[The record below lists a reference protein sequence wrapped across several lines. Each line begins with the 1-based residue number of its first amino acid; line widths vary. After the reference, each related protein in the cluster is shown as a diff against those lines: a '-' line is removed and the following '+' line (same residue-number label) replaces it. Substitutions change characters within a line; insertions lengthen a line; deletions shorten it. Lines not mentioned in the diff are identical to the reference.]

1 MTIDKRSLIQLI
13 ISQFVL
19 VNRIVSFLPSATEI
33 LYLLEC
39 QHLLYGVTHQCNF
52 PSEAKSKPQ
61 VINSVFDSESMTSLQ
76 IEQKIQELAKLQNE
90 YFIINFD
97 LLKKIQP
104 DLIISQ
110 GICDV
115 CSPHN
120 REMEK
125 VIRFLGYT
133 PDTLVLDP
141 HTVED
146 VVQNIVDV
154 AKSVGKVKEGL
165 EIKTSL
171 SNRIENVANTN
182 EDKKPRVICLEWFDP
197 FYICGHWVPQMVEI
211 AGGIN
216 GISKTGDRSR
226 KIEFSQISQLDPDIL
241 ILLPCGFTLDRVLSE
256 YVSLK
261 RNEDWN
267 SLRAVQ
273 NDMVF
278 AVDAM
283 SYFSRPSPRLII
295 GIEILAKIIN
305 PKSFVHLVVPVNS
318 YTKLRKDRK

>member
-1 MTIDKRSLIQLI
+1 M
-13 ISQFVL
+13 

-33 LYLLEC
+33 LYLLGC

-97 LLKKIQP
+97 MLKKIQP

-125 VIRFLGYT
+125 VIRSLGYT
-133 PDTLVLDP
+133 PETLVLDP

-261 RNEDWN
+261 RDEDWN

-305 PKSFVHLVVPVNS
+305 PESFAHLVVPVNS
-318 YTKLRKDRK
+318 YIKLKKDR

>member
-1 MTIDKRSLIQLI
+1 M
-13 ISQFVL
+13 VL

-52 PSEAKSKPQ
+52 PSDAKSKPQ
-61 VINSVFDSESMTSLQ
+61 IIKSVFDSESMTSLQ
-76 IEQKIQELAKLQNE
+76 IEEKIQELAKLGNE
-90 YFIINFD
+90 YFTINYD

-104 DLIISQ
+104 DLVISQ

-133 PDTLVLDP
+133 LDTVVLDP

-146 VVQNIVDV
+146 VIENIVDV
-154 AKSVGKVKEGL
+154 AKSVGKDDEGL
-165 EIKTSL
+165 KIKTTL
-171 SNRIENVANTN
+171 QNRIEYVASTN
-182 EDKKPRVICLEWFDP
+182 KDENPSVICLEWLDP
-197 FYICGHWVPQMVEI
+197 FYIAGHWVPQMVEI

-216 GISKTGDRSR
+216 GIGKTGERSR
-226 KIEFSQISQLDPDIL
+226 KIEFSQIFQLDPDIL
-241 ILLPCGFTLDRVLSE
+241 ILLPCGFTLDRVFRE

-267 SLRAVQ
+267 SLRAVKK
-273 NDMVF
+273 DMVF

-283 SYFSRPSPRLII
+283 SYFSRPSPRVIT
-295 GIEILAKIIN
+295 GVEILAKIFN
-305 PKSFVHLVVPVNS
+305 PKAFANLVVPENS
-318 YTKLRKDRK
+318 FTRLMKDV

>member
-1 MTIDKRSLIQLI
+1 M
-13 ISQFVL
+13 

-33 LYLLEC
+33 LYLLGC

-52 PSEAKSKPQ
+52 PFEARSKPQ
-61 VINSVFDSESMTSLQ
+61 IIKSVFDSESMTSLQ
-76 IEQKIQELAKLQNE
+76 IEEKIQELAKLQDE
-90 YFIINFD
+90 YFTINFD
-97 LLKKIQP
+97 LLKEIQP
-104 DLIISQ
+104 DLVISQ

-125 VIRFLGYT
+125 VVRFLGYT

-154 AKSVGKVKEGL
+154 AKSVGKEDEGL
-165 EIKTSL
+165 QIKSSL
-171 SNRIENVANTN
+171 QNRIEHVASTKK
-182 EDKKPRVICLEWFDP
+182 DKNPNVICMEWLDP
-197 FYICGHWVPQMVEI
+197 FYIAGHWVPQMVQL
-211 AGGIN
+211 AGGTN
-216 GISKTGDRSR
+216 GVSNTGKRSR
-226 KIEFSQISQLDPDIL
+226 KIEFSQITQFDPDIL

-256 YVSLK
+256 YVSL
-261 RNEDWN
+261 RSNEDWN
-267 SLRAVQ
+267 SLRAVK

-283 SYFSRPSPRLII
+283 SYFSRPSPRVIT
-295 GIEILAKIIN
+295 GIEILAKIFN
-305 PKSFVHLVVPVNS
+305 PKGFANLVVPENS
-318 YTKLRKDRK
+318 YAKLIKDV

>member
-1 MTIDKRSLIQLI
+1 MTIDKRSLIQII
-13 ISQFVL
+13 ISQIVL
-19 VNRIVSFLPSATEI
+19 ANRIVSFLPSATEI
-33 LYLLEC
+33 LYLLGC

-52 PSEAKSKPQ
+52 PFEAKSKPQ

-76 IEQKIQELAKLQNE
+76 IEQKIQELSKLQNE
-90 YFIINFD
+90 YFIINFG

-125 VIRFLGYT
+125 VIQFLGYT

-141 HTVED
+141 HTVQD
-146 VVQNIVDV
+146 VIQNIVDV
-154 AKSVGKVKEGL
+154 AQSVGKVDEGL
-165 EIKTSL
+165 TIKTSL
-171 SNRIENVANTN
+171 LTRIEHVASAN
-182 EDKKPRVICLEWFDP
+182 EDKNSKVICLEWFDP

-226 KIEFSQISQLDPDIL
+226 KIEFSQISQIDPDIV
-241 ILLPCGFTLDRVLSE
+241 ILLPCGFTVDRVFSE

-267 SLRAVQ
+267 SLRSVQ

-283 SYFSRPSPRLII
+283 SYFSRPSPRLIT

-305 PKSFVHLVVPVNS
+305 PESFAQLVVPVNS
-318 YTKLRKDRK
+318 YTKLRKDR

>member
-1 MTIDKRSLIQLI
+1 MTIDKRSLIQII
-13 ISQFVL
+13 ISQIVL
-19 VNRIVSFLPSATEI
+19 ANRIVSFLPSATEI
-33 LYLLEC
+33 LYLLGC

-52 PSEAKSKPQ
+52 PFEAKSKPQ

-76 IEQKIQELAKLQNE
+76 IEQKIQELSKLQNE
-90 YFIINFD
+90 YFVINLD

-110 GICDV
+110 GICEV

-125 VIRFLGYT
+125 VIQFLGYT

-141 HTVED
+141 HTVQD
-146 VVQNIVDV
+146 VIQNIVDV
-154 AKSVGKVKEGL
+154 AQSVGKVDEGL
-165 EIKTSL
+165 TIKTSL
-171 SNRIENVANTN
+171 LTRIEHVASAN
-182 EDKKPRVICLEWFDP
+182 EDKNSKVICLEWFDP

-226 KIEFSQISQLDPDIL
+226 KIEFSQISQIDPDIL

-283 SYFSRPSPRLII
+283 SYFSRPSPRLIT

-305 PKSFVHLVVPVNS
+305 PESFAQLVVPVNS
-318 YTKLRKDRK
+318 YTKLRKDR

>member
-1 MTIDKRSLIQLI
+1 MTIDKRSLIQII
-13 ISQFVL
+13 ISQIVL
-19 VNRIVSFLPSATEI
+19 ANRIVSFLPSATEI
-33 LYLLEC
+33 LYLLGC

-52 PSEAKSKPQ
+52 PFEAKSKPQ

-76 IEQKIQELAKLQNE
+76 IEQKIQELSKLQNE
-90 YFIINFD
+90 YFIINFG

-110 GICDV
+110 GICNV

-125 VIRFLGYT
+125 VIQFLGYT

-141 HTVED
+141 HTVQD
-146 VVQNIVDV
+146 VIQNIVDV
-154 AKSVGKVKEGL
+154 AQSVGKVDEGL
-165 EIKTSL
+165 TIKTSL
-171 SNRIENVANTN
+171 LTRIEHVASAN
-182 EDKKPRVICLEWFDP
+182 EDKNSKVICLEWFDP

-226 KIEFSQISQLDPDIL
+226 KIEFSQISQIDPDIL

-283 SYFSRPSPRLII
+283 SYFSRPSPRLIT

-305 PKSFVHLVVPVNS
+305 PELFAHLVVPVNS
-318 YTKLRKDRK
+318 YTKLRKAR

>member
-33 LYLLEC
+33 LYLLGC

-52 PSEAKSKPQ
+52 PSEAKNKPQ

-146 VVQNIVDV
+146 VIQNIVDV

-171 SNRIENVANTN
+171 SNRIENVASTN
-182 EDKKPRVICLEWFDP
+182 EDKNPRVICLEWFDP

-305 PKSFVHLVVPVNS
+305 PTSFVHLVVPVNS
-318 YTKLRKDRK
+318 YTKLRNDV

>member
-1 MTIDKRSLIQLI
+1 M
-13 ISQFVL
+13 

-33 LYLLEC
+33 LYLLGC

-52 PSEAKSKPQ
+52 PFEAGSKPQ
-61 VINSVFDSESMTSLQ
+61 IIKSVFDSESMTSLQ
-76 IEQKIQELAKLQNE
+76 IEEKIQELAKLQDE
-90 YFIINFD
+90 YFTINFD

-104 DLIISQ
+104 DLVISQ

-154 AKSVGKVKEGL
+154 AKSVGKDDEGL
-165 EIKTSL
+165 QIKSSL
-171 SNRIENVANTN
+171 QNRIEHVASTKK
-182 EDKKPRVICLEWFDP
+182 DKNPNVICMEWLDP
-197 FYICGHWVPQMVEI
+197 FYIAGHWVPQMVQI
-211 AGGIN
+211 AGGTN
-216 GISKTGDRSR
+216 GISNTGERSR
-226 KIEFSQISQLDPDIL
+226 KIEFSQITQLDPDIL
-241 ILLPCGFTLDRVLSE
+241 ILLPCGFTLDRVISE
-256 YVSLK
+256 YVSLR

-267 SLRAVQ
+267 SLRAVK

-283 SYFSRPSPRLII
+283 SYFSRPSPRVIT
-295 GIEILAKIIN
+295 GIEILAKIFN
-305 PKSFVHLVVPVNS
+305 PKAFANLVVPENS
-318 YTKLRKDRK
+318 YARLIKDV

>member
-13 ISQFVL
+13 ISHFVL

-33 LYLLEC
+33 LYLLGC

-61 VINSVFDSESMTSLQ
+61 VINSAFDSESMTSLQ
-76 IEQKIQELAKLQNE
+76 IEQKIQELAILQNE

-125 VIRFLGYT
+125 VIRYLGYT
-133 PDTLVLDP
+133 PDNLVLDP

-165 EIKTSL
+165 DIKTSL
-171 SNRIENVANTN
+171 LNRIENVANTT
-182 EDKKPRVICLEWFDP
+182 EDKNPRVICLEWFDP

-216 GISKTGDRSR
+216 GISNTGDRSR

-261 RNEDWN
+261 RNEGWN

-283 SYFSRPSPRLII
+283 SYFSRPSP
-295 GIEILAKIIN
+295 
-305 PKSFVHLVVPVNS
+305 
-318 YTKLRKDRK
+318 

>member
-1 MTIDKRSLIQLI
+1 M
-13 ISQFVL
+13 

-33 LYLLEC
+33 LYLLGC

-61 VINSVFDSESMTSLQ
+61 IIKSVFDSESMTSMQ
-76 IEQKIQELAKLQNE
+76 IEEKIQELAKLQDE
-90 YFIINFD
+90 YFTINFD

-104 DLIISQ
+104 DLVISQ

-125 VIRFLGYT
+125 VVRFLGHSI
-133 PDTLVLDP
+133 DTLVLDP

-154 AKSVGKVKEGL
+154 AKSVGKEEEGL
-165 EIKTSL
+165 KIKSSL
-171 SNRIENVANTN
+171 QNRIEHIANTVKEEN
-182 EDKKPRVICLEWFDP
+182 PNVICLEWLDP
-197 FYICGHWVPQMVEI
+197 FYIAGHWVPQMVEL

-216 GISKTGDRSR
+216 GISNTGERSR
-226 KIEFSQISQLDPDIL
+226 KIEFSQISQFDPDIL
-241 ILLPCGFTLDRVLSE
+241 ILLPCGFTLDRVLGE

-267 SLRAVQ
+267 YLRAVK

-283 SYFSRPSPRLII
+283 SYFSRPSPRVIT
-295 GIEILAKIIN
+295 GIEILAKIFN
-305 PKSFVHLVVPVNS
+305 PKVFANLVVPENS
-318 YTKLRKDRK
+318 YTRLIKDV

>member
-1 MTIDKRSLIQLI
+1 LA
-13 ISQFVL
+13 L
-19 VNRIVSFLPSATEI
+19 VSRIVSFLPSATEI
-33 LYLLEC
+33 LYLLGC
-39 QHLLYGVTHQCNF
+39 QQFLCGVTHQCNF
-52 PSEAKSKPQ
+52 PTEAKSKPQ
-61 VINSVFDSESMTSLQ
+61 LIKSVFDSESLTSLQ
-76 IEQKIQELAKLQNE
+76 IEEKIQELAKLHDE
-90 YFIINFD
+90 YFTINFD

-104 DLIISQ
+104 DLVISQ

-125 VIRFLGYT
+125 VVQFLGYR

-154 AKSVGKVKEGL
+154 AKSVGKEDEGL
-165 EIKTSL
+165 KIKSSL
-171 SNRIENVANTN
+171 QTRIEHVASRAKYENPN
-182 EDKKPRVICLEWFDP
+182 VICLEWLDP
-197 FYICGHWVPQMVEI
+197 FYIGGHWVPQMVEL

-216 GISKTGDRSR
+216 GLSNTGERSR

-241 ILLPCGFTLDRVLSE
+241 ILLPCGFTLDRVISE

-261 RNEDWN
+261 RNENWN
-267 SLRAVQ
+267 TLRAVK
-273 NDMVF
+273 NDRVF

-283 SYFSRPSPRLII
+283 SYFSRPSPRLIT
-295 GIEILAKIIN
+295 GIEILAKIFE
-305 PKSFVHLVVPVNS
+305 PKVFANLVVPENS
-318 YTKLRKDRK
+318 YMRLMKDV

>member
-1 MTIDKRSLIQLI
+1 MTIDKRSLIQII

-33 LYLLEC
+33 LYLLGC

-52 PSEAKSKPQ
+52 PFEAKSKPQ
-61 VINSVFDSESMTSLQ
+61 VINSVFDSESLTSLQ
-76 IEQKIQELAKLQNE
+76 IEQKIQELSKLQNE
-90 YFIINFD
+90 YFIINFG

-125 VIRFLGYT
+125 VIQFLGYT
-133 PDTLVLDP
+133 PDTLVLNP
-141 HTVED
+141 HTVQD
-146 VVQNIVDV
+146 VIQNIVDV
-154 AKSVGKVKEGL
+154 AQSVGKVNEGFK
-165 EIKTSL
+165 IKTSL
-171 SNRIENVANTN
+171 LNRIEHVASAK
-182 EDKKPRVICLEWFDP
+182 EDKNPKVIGLEWFDP

-226 KIEFSQISQLDPDIL
+226 KIEFSQISQIDPDIL

-283 SYFSRPSPRLII
+283 SYFSRPSPRLIT
-295 GIEILAKIIN
+295 GIEILAKIVN
-305 PKSFVHLVVPVNS
+305 PELFAHLVVPVNS
-318 YTKLRKDRK
+318 YTKLRKDR

>member
-1 MTIDKRSLIQLI
+1 M
-13 ISQFVL
+13 

-33 LYLLEC
+33 LYLLGC

-52 PSEAKSKPQ
+52 PFEAGSKPQ
-61 VINSVFDSESMTSLQ
+61 IIKSVFDSESMTSLQ
-76 IEQKIQELAKLQNE
+76 IEEKIQELAKLQDE
-90 YFIINFD
+90 YFTINFD

-104 DLIISQ
+104 DLVISQ

-125 VIRFLGYT
+125 VVRFLGYT

-154 AKSVGKVKEGL
+154 AKSVGKDDEGL
-165 EIKTSL
+165 QIKSSL
-171 SNRIENVANTN
+171 QNRIEHVASTKK
-182 EDKKPRVICLEWFDP
+182 DKNPNVICMEWLDP
-197 FYICGHWVPQMVEI
+197 FYIAGHWVPQMVQI
-211 AGGIN
+211 AGGTN
-216 GISKTGDRSR
+216 GISNTGERSR
-226 KIEFSQISQLDPDIL
+226 KIEFSQITQLDPDIL
-241 ILLPCGFTLDRVLSE
+241 IMLPCGFTLDRVISE
-256 YVSLK
+256 YVSLR

-267 SLRAVQ
+267 SLRAVK

-283 SYFSRPSPRLII
+283 SYFSRPSPRVIT
-295 GIEILAKIIN
+295 GIEILAKIFN
-305 PKSFVHLVVPVNS
+305 PKAFANLVVPENS
-318 YTKLRKDRK
+318 YARLIKDV

>member
-33 LYLLEC
+33 LYLLGC

-171 SNRIENVANTN
+171 SNRVENVANTN
-182 EDKKPRVICLEWFDP
+182 EDKNPRVICLEWFDP

-283 SYFSRPSPRLII
+283 SYFSRPSPRLIV

-305 PKSFVHLVVPVNS
+305 PKSFAYLVVPVNS
-318 YTKLRKDRK
+318 YTKLRNDV

>member
-1 MTIDKRSLIQLI
+1 MTIDKRSLIQII

-33 LYLLEC
+33 LYLLGC

-52 PSEAKSKPQ
+52 PFEAKSKPQ
-61 VINSVFDSESMTSLQ
+61 VINSVFDSESLTSLQ
-76 IEQKIQELAKLQNE
+76 IEQKIQELSKLQNE
-90 YFIINFD
+90 YFIINFG

-125 VIRFLGYT
+125 VIQFLGYT
-133 PDTLVLDP
+133 PDTLVLNP
-141 HTVED
+141 HTVQD
-146 VVQNIVDV
+146 VIQNIVDV
-154 AKSVGKVKEGL
+154 AQSVGKVDEGL
-165 EIKTSL
+165 TIKTSL
-171 SNRIENVANTN
+171 LTRIEHVASAN
-182 EDKKPRVICLEWFDP
+182 EDKNSKVICLEWFDP

-226 KIEFSQISQLDPDIL
+226 KIEFSQISQIDPDIL

-283 SYFSRPSPRLII
+283 SYFSRPSPRLIT

-305 PKSFVHLVVPVNS
+305 PELFAHLVVPVNS
-318 YTKLRKDRK
+318 YTKLRKDR

>member
-1 MTIDKRSLIQLI
+1 M
-13 ISQFVL
+13 

-33 LYLLEC
+33 PYLLGC

-52 PSEAKSKPQ
+52 PFEARSKPQ
-61 VINSVFDSESMTSLQ
+61 IIKSVFDSESMTSLQ
-76 IEQKIQELAKLQNE
+76 IEEKIQELAKLQDE
-90 YFIINFD
+90 YFTINFD

-104 DLIISQ
+104 DLVISQ

-120 REMEK
+120 REREK
-125 VIRFLGYT
+125 VVRFLGYT

-154 AKSVGKVKEGL
+154 AKSVGKEDEGL
-165 EIKTSL
+165 QIKSSL
-171 SNRIENVANTN
+171 QNRIEHVASTKK
-182 EDKKPRVICLEWFDP
+182 DKNPNVICMEWLDP
-197 FYICGHWVPQMVEI
+197 FYIAGHWVPQMVQL
-211 AGGIN
+211 AGGTN
-216 GISKTGDRSR
+216 GISNTGERSR
-226 KIEFSQISQLDPDIL
+226 KIEFSQITQFDPDIL

-256 YVSLK
+256 YVSL
-261 RNEDWN
+261 RSNEDWN
-267 SLRAVQ
+267 SLRAVK

-283 SYFSRPSPRLII
+283 SYFSRPSPRVIT
-295 GIEILAKIIN
+295 GIEILAKIFN
-305 PKSFVHLVVPVNS
+305 PKGFANLVVPENS
-318 YTKLRKDRK
+318 YAKLIKDV

>member
-1 MTIDKRSLIQLI
+1 M
-13 ISQFVL
+13 

-33 LYLLEC
+33 LYLLGC

-52 PSEAKSKPQ
+52 PFEAGSKPQ
-61 VINSVFDSESMTSLQ
+61 IIKSVFDSESMTSLQ
-76 IEQKIQELAKLQNE
+76 IEEKIQELAKLQDE
-90 YFIINFD
+90 YFTINFD

-104 DLIISQ
+104 DLVISQ

-154 AKSVGKVKEGL
+154 AKSVGKDDEGL
-165 EIKTSL
+165 QIKSSL
-171 SNRIENVANTN
+171 QNRIEHVASTKK
-182 EDKKPRVICLEWFDP
+182 DKNPNVICMEWLDP
-197 FYICGHWVPQMVEI
+197 FYIDGHWVPQMVQI
-211 AGGIN
+211 AGGTN
-216 GISKTGDRSR
+216 GISNTGERSR
-226 KIEFSQISQLDPDIL
+226 KIEFSQITQLDPDIL
-241 ILLPCGFTLDRVLSE
+241 ILLPCGFTLDRVISE
-256 YVSLK
+256 YVSLR

-267 SLRAVQ
+267 SLRAVK

-283 SYFSRPSPRLII
+283 SYFSRPSPRVIT
-295 GIEILAKIIN
+295 GIEILAKIFN
-305 PKSFVHLVVPVNS
+305 PKAFANLVVPENS
-318 YTKLRKDRK
+318 YARLIKDV

>member
-33 LYLLEC
+33 LYLLGC

-52 PSEAKSKPQ
+52 PSEAKTKPQ

-171 SNRIENVANTN
+171 SNRVENVANTN
-182 EDKKPRVICLEWFDP
+182 EDKNPRVICLEWFDP

-305 PKSFVHLVVPVNS
+305 PKSFAYLVVPVNS
-318 YTKLRKDRK
+318 YTKLRNDV